1 MWGAAGSARRRRAA
15 VAVLLVAATSLAGC
29 DGGASTSEGTPD
41 PAPSPAA
48 SPAAAGGTF
57 ADRVDVITEAA
68 RANADA
74 GMVPG
79 LTVAV
84 ADHDETATL
93 AFGVSDL
100 EAGTPMRPDDRFRI
114 ASITKSMTA
123 TIVLQLVQEGKLG
136 LDDTVETY
144 LPGVLDAGDR
154 ITLRHLLGHVSGLP
168 EADDS
173 RYVRPGHRVRHGVT
187 DEEYVRLIAHAP
199 LEADPGELFVYRNI
213 NFVLL
218 GMVVE
223 AVTGQD
229 IGAVM
234 RERLFEP
241 LGLRDTRL
249 ATEGHPGPR
258 LVHVYDGME
267 DLTWL
272 DVYWAG
278 AAGGVTSTAGD
289 LVTFYRTLFSGGL
302 LDDERLGA
310 MTDIRDDDL
319 IGWNGYGLGLAAVET
334 DCGTALGHSGRL
346 PGLATEAWSMP
357 ERGRSVVVLVNGDGR
372 LAGGTIDVVREAAL
386 CG

>member
-1 MWGAAGSARRRRAA
+1 MLA
-15 VAVLLVAATSLAGC
+15 AATCLAGC
-29 DGGASTSEGTPD
+29 DGGASPTEDVSD
-41 PAPSPAA
+41 SAPSPAA
-48 SPAAAGGTF
+48 SAAAAGDTF
-57 ADRVDVITEAA
+57 EDRVDAITEAA
-68 RANADA
+68 KANADA
-74 GMVPG
+74 GIVPG
-79 LTVAV
+79 LTVAL

-100 EAGTPMRPDDRFRI
+100 GAGTPMRPDDRFRI

-123 TIVLQLVQEGKLG
+123 TIVLQLVEEGKLG
-136 LDDTVETY
+136 LDDTVETW

-154 ITLRHLLGHVSGLP
+154 ITLRDLLGHVSGLP

-173 RYVRPGHRVRHGVT
+173 RYVRGHRVRHGVT
-187 DEEYVRLIAHAP
+187 DQEYVRLVAQAP
-199 LEADPGELFVYRNI
+199 LEAEPGELFVYRNI

-258 LVHVYDGME
+258 LVRVYDGLE

-278 AAGGVTSTAGD
+278 AAGGVTSTADD
-289 LVTFYRTLFSGGL
+289 LATFYRALFSGEL
-302 LDDERLGA
+302 LDDERLA
-310 MTDIRDDDL
+310 EMTDIRDDDVA
-319 IGWNGYGLGLAAVET
+319 GWNGYGLGLAAVET

>member
-1 MWGAAGSARRRRAA
+1 MWGAADTVRRRRAA
-15 VAVLLVAATSLAGC
+15 VAGVLAAATCLAGC
-29 DGGASTSEGTPD
+29 DGGASPTEDMSD
-41 PAPSPAA
+41 SAPSPAA
-48 SPAAAGGTF
+48 SPAAAGDTF
-57 ADRVDVITEAA
+57 ADRVDAITEAA
-68 RANADA
+68 KANADA

-79 LTVAV
+79 LTVAL

-123 TIVLQLVQEGKLG
+123 TIVLQLVEKGKLE
-136 LDDTVETY
+136 LDDTVETW

-154 ITLRHLLGHVSGLP
+154 ITLRDLLGHVSGLP

-173 RYVRPGHRVRHGVT
+173 RYVRGHGVRHGVT
-187 DEEYVRLIAHAP
+187 DEEYVRLVAQAP
-199 LEADPGELFVYRNI
+199 LEAEPGELFVYRNI

-223 AVTGQD
+223 AVTGRD

-258 LVHVYDGME
+258 LVHVYDGLE

-278 AAGGVTSTAGD
+278 AAGGVTSTADD
-289 LVTFYRTLFSGGL
+289 LATFYRALFSGEL
-302 LDDERLGA
+302 LDDERLA
-310 MTDIRDDDL
+310 EMTDIRDDDVA
-319 IGWNGYGLGLAAVET
+319 GWNGYGLGLAAVET

-346 PGLATEAWSMP
+346 PGLATEAWSIP